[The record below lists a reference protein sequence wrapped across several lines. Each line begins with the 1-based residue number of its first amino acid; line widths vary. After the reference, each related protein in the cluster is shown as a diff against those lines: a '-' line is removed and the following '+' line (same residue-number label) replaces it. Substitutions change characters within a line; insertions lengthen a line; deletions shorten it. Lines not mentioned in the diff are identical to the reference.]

1 VPPSLNHDGWSKLMP
16 IFYFNLKDAQGI
28 HLDPEGTEL
37 PDEAHALEHGRQVA
51 QELMQS
57 RETRTRS
64 WRVQVCDENRII
76 VFELLFATVDRTM
89 HRFPPGMRSAIE
101 TVSARTAGLSD
112 AIGDVRMTL
121 HQIKGTLARSEG
133 APYLATLNGN
143 RIEHLAPAAI
153 EEERDGHNQSAADRQ
168 L

>member
-1 VPPSLNHDGWSKLMP
+1 MP
-16 IFYFNLKDAQGI
+16 VYYFNLKDAYGI
-28 HLDPEGTEL
+28 HVDPEGTEL

-51 QELMQS
+51 LELMQS

-64 WRVQVCDENRII
+64 WRLQVCDENRIT

-89 HRFPPGMRSAIE
+89 HRFAPSMRSTIE
-101 TVSARTAGLSD
+101 AVSARTAGLSD
-112 AIGDVRMTL
+112 AIGDVRTTL

-133 APYLATLNGN
+133 APYLAALNGK
-143 RIEHLAPAAI
+143 RIEHVAPAAI
-153 EEERDGHNQSAADRQ
+153 EEVPNGTDQSAADRQ